1 MNNTVRTTTST
12 QIRNMYSPGNSY
24 INIKFFNTDL
34 SFKFHPYI
42 QNDVNGR
49 SQYDDNNAQITTV
62 NYEDAFL
69 LYTTARDILDGKLI
83 EGSVKIPCNNA
94 TLTLERKLNNGKPE
108 TVFSIDKNNI
118 TIPFIFKVCERK
130 VKSNGQTIM
139 TTWVEAGL
147 GAFMKTLEGYLTG
160 INAERHLNKL
170 TDDFV
175 NAQNQANNNMN
186 NQNSY
191 RGNNNGG
198 YNKKP
203 YNNFNKKSNYQGG
216 YKQRYNNQNDNNPKI
231 PWTNNTQNNNGP
243 KPPWG
248 NNTQSMSNYSIND

>member
-1 MNNTVRTTTST
+1 MNNAVRTTTST

-175 NAQNQANNNMN
+175 NAQNQTNNMN

-191 RGNNNGG
+191 RGNNNSG

>member
-1 MNNTVRTTTST
+1 MNNAVRTTTST

-42 QNDVNGR
+42 QNEVNGR

-175 NAQNQANNNMN
+175 NAQNQTNNMN

-198 YNKKP
+198 NNKKP
-203 YNNFNKKSNYQGG
+203 
-216 YKQRYNNQNDNNPKI
+216 
-231 PWTNNTQNNNGP
+231 
-243 KPPWG
+243 
-248 NNTQSMSNYSIND
+248 